1 MDAGDSPAMIF
12 FWASATAPLTAS
24 LLSFKSETS
33 EVSVVVVVFTSA
45 VLLATAVALASASV
59 ALASAA
65 AAALFASPICASR
78 LASSSCSC
86 LICCCWASID
96 CRSAST
102 CSARMAVADFAGFFT
117 GFLVFAACD
126 GCGSS
131 SFGVSANAIPDIRN
145 SDKIIA
151 AVFLIASLFLLQF
164 KYEDTGESANLRAG
178 KRRGGVLLAR

>member
-1 MDAGDSPAMIF
+1 MIF
-12 FWASATAPLTAS
+12 FFVSATAPFTAS

-33 EVSVVVVVFTSA
+33 ELSALVVVFTSA
-45 VLLATAVALASASV
+45 VLLAAADALASASL

-65 AAALFASPICASR
+65 AAALFASPICVSR

-102 CSARMAVADFAGFFT
+102 CSARIAVADFAGFFA
-117 GFLVFAACD
+117 GFLVFAVCA
-126 GCGSS
+126 GWGSS

-164 KYEDTGESANLRAG
+164 SYEDAGQSANLRAG
-178 KRRGGVLLAR
+178 NVEGASYWRVNRM